1 MKGKSHFQ
9 SNVFS
14 HFNISFRERFI
25 EDTELQLLKEI
36 KKGTLYFMWRR
47 DYVYIFFNNAILGFF
62 LENTNLMWN
71 DSLKAH

>member
-36 KKGTLYFMWRR
+36 KKGTLYFM
-47 DYVYIFFNNAILGFF
+47 
-62 LENTNLMWN
+62 
-71 DSLKAH
+71 